1 MRNLFTVTLLLLSL
15 NLSANEDPCKK
26 ADRLKTETLLT
37 MTKLNI
43 DESKLQSLFIKVIGA
58 VSESRNYEDVIES
71 MLLNK
76 TINSDYYLA
85 IDLFMKSFKQRMICQ
100 GKY

>member
-1 MRNLFTVTLLLLSL
+1 MKNLFTVTLLLLSL
-15 NLSANEDPCKK
+15 NLSAKENPCEK

-43 DESKLQSLFIKVIGA
+43 DESRLQSLFIKVVGS
-58 VSESRNYEDVIES
+58 VSENRNYEDVIES

-76 TINSDYYLA
+76 TITSDYYLA